1 MSSGR
6 SLSSLDSDPIVQ
18 ETVRGLE
25 KLAET
30 RLSVVAHA
38 LTGVLDGLAKVG
50 GWDLWSRKAGLGLT
64 SRPDGDAI

>member
-6 SLSSLDSDPIVQ
+6 SLSSLDCDPIVQ

-38 LTGVLDGLAKVG
+38 LTGVLDGLAKVSA
-50 GWDLWSRKAGLGLT
+50 WH
-64 SRPDGDAI
+64 

>member
-1 MSSGR
+1 M
-6 SLSSLDSDPIVQ
+6 DPIVQ

-38 LTGVLDGLAKVG
+38 LTGVLDGLAKVSKMRFA
-50 GWDLWSRKAGLGLT
+50 LLKIEKLT
-64 SRPDGDAI
+64 LRFVAFASP